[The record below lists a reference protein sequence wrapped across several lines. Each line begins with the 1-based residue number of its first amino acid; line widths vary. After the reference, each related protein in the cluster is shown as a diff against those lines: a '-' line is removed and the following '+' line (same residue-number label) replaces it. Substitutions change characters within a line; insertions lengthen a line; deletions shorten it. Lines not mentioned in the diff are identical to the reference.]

1 LSFYGKIQ
9 FGIPKPIIKMKT
21 IVEKP
26 LKRDNNKD
34 SYMYKN
40 KNDNHFKTNKYIY
53 GCDFNLGRY
62 FFYL

>member
-1 LSFYGKIQ
+1 
-9 FGIPKPIIKMKT
+9 MKT

-62 FFYL
+62 FYLFIIYPIYEKLIYLI